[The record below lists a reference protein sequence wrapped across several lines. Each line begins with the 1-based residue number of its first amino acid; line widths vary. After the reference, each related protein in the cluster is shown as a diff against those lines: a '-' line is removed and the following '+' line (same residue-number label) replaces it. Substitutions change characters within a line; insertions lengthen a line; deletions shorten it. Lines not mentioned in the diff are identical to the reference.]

1 MQVRGGAVQGLDLHL
16 ARLCDATMELFGASL
31 DEGALRARLRQVL
44 DADGGHAEACTLRVA
59 VRAGPVGGTGVVI
72 DAGIDIEPPRE
83 PGAAALRLCSHRGLR
98 ERATLKHL
106 AIGPQLEARR
116 AAQAAGFDDAL
127 LVDADGRIAE
137 GTFWNIAFLHGDG
150 LVWPDAPSLDGVTQR
165 LLQEALARAGV
176 PQRREAVRLDALD
189 AFRAA
194 FALNSRG
201 IQAVASV
208 DGRAFEGDGGFGAL
222 LRELLAARPWQRP

>member
-16 ARLCDATMELFGASL
+16 ARLREATMTMFGAGL
-31 DEGALRARLRQVL
+31 DEDALRARLRQEL
-44 DADGGHAEACTLRVA
+44 DGNGGRAEACTLRV
-59 VRAGPVGGTGVVI
+59 VVHAGPAGGTGAAI
-72 DAGIDIEPPRE
+72 DVGIDIEPPRE
-83 PGAAALRLCSHRGLR
+83 PGAAALRLRSHRGLR
-98 ERATLKHL
+98 ERASLKHL

-127 LVDADGRIAE
+127 LVDANERIAE
-137 GTFWNIAFLHGDG
+137 GTFWNIAVLDGAG
-150 LVWPDAPSLDGVTQR
+150 LVWPDAPSLDGVIQR

-176 PQRREAVRLDALD
+176 SQRRDRVRLDALE

-201 IQAVASV
+201 IQAIASI
-208 DGRAFEGDGGFGAL
+208 DSHAFEGDPAFGAL
-222 LRELLAARPWQRP
+222 LQELLAACPWQRP